1 MHLNSFGGDV
11 QGDMCLYTHD
21 FVSRVQVVAGAM
33 TRSSYPAKVA
43 CRTTFL
49 SLLSLSLSL
58 PGRFAFAR

>member
-1 MHLNSFGGDV
+1 MHLHSFGGDV

-43 CRTTFL
+43 CRTAFL
-49 SLLSLSLSL
+49 SVLSLSL
-58 PGRFAFAR
+58 PARIAFAR